1 MFASCHGNWQF
12 SGMAKPHIPLLT
24 LFALSAIASHAAT
37 VWQVGAP
44 GRAWPLDGVGGGP
57 DVDWIQETAVNDLPG
72 APDSSLVARQSDDDY
87 YFAGVYTTVV
97 DGGTY
102 TPVGVVA
109 TDELGA
115 ERAFAGVDNS
125 SRFHFNL
132 TNVDATDL
140 FSVSFEAN
148 NLHGGI
154 AAAHYGVEVY
164 FNNVLVAAEVDI
176 NVGNLNTII
185 TTPQFTLDSVNGQI
199 GPGFDN
205 YVELR
210 GINYNDSGGGN
221 WMGHDYVAL
230 DAVPIPEPSA
240 PLLLLLG
247 SGLTL
252 SFLRRRNRG

>member
-1 MFASCHGNWQF
+1 MSL
-12 SGMAKPHIPLLT
+12 IT
-24 LFALSAIASHAAT
+24 IFALSGMVSQAAI

-44 GRAWPLDGVGGGP
+44 ERGWPQGQVGGGP
-57 DVDWIQETAVNDLPG
+57 DVNWIQESGVNALPG
-72 APDSSLVARQSDDDY
+72 SPNSPVVNREGDDDY

-109 TDELGA
+109 TNELGA
-115 ERAFAGVDNS
+115 ERAFAGADNS

-132 TNVDATDL
+132 TTVDATDL
-140 FSVSFEAN
+140 FSVSFAAT

-164 FNNVLVAAEVDI
+164 FNNVLVGAEVDI
-176 NVGNLNTII
+176 NTGNLDTVI
-185 TTPQFTLDSVNGQI
+185 TTPEFTLASVNGQI
-199 GPGFDN
+199 GSGFDN

-210 GINYNDSGGGN
+210 GINYNASGGGN

-230 DAVPIPEPSA
+230 
-240 PLLLLLG
+240 
-247 SGLTL
+247 
-252 SFLRRRNRG
+252 N

>member
-1 MFASCHGNWQF
+1 
-12 SGMAKPHIPLLT
+12 MAKTHMPLPLLT
-24 LFALSAIASHAAT
+24 IFALSAIASHAAI

-72 APDSSLVARQSDDDY
+72 APDSGLAARTSDDDY
-87 YFAGVYTTVV
+87 YFAGVYNTVV
-97 DGGTY
+97 DGGNY

-115 ERAFAGVDNS
+115 ERAFAGVDNH

-132 TNVDATDL
+132 TTVDATDL

-148 NLHGGI
+148 NLHGQGGTER
-154 AAAHYGVEVY
+154 YGVEVY
-164 FNNVLVAAEVDI
+164 FNNVLVGEEVEI
-176 NVGNLNTII
+176 NPGNLNTVI
-185 TTPQFTLDSVNGQI
+185 TTPQFTLASVNGEI
-199 GPGFDN
+199 GSGFDN

-210 GINYNDSGGGN
+210 GINYNASGGGN
-221 WMGHDYVAL
+221 WMGHDYVARN
-230 DAVPIPEPSA
+230 AVPNPIPEPSA
-240 PLLLLLG
+240 PLLALLG
-247 SGLTL
+247 SVLTL

>member
-1 MFASCHGNWQF
+1 
-12 SGMAKPHIPLLT
+12 
-24 LFALSAIASHAAT
+24 
-37 VWQVGAP
+37 
-44 GRAWPLDGVGGGP
+44 
-57 DVDWIQETAVNDLPG
+57 TAVNDLPG
-72 APDSSLVARQSDDDY
+72 APDSGLAPRTSDDDY

-115 ERAFAGVDNS
+115 ERAFAGVDNH

-132 TNVDATDL
+132 TTVDATDL
-140 FSVSFEAN
+140 FSVSFAAT

-176 NVGNLNTII
+176 NSANLNTVI
-185 TTPQFTLDSVNGQI
+185 TTPAFSLASVNGQI
-199 GPGFDN
+199 GSGFDN

-210 GINYNDSGGGN
+210 GINYNGSGGGN

-230 DAVPIPEPSA
+230 NADPNPIPEPSS
-240 PLLLLLG
+240 PLLVLLG
-247 SGLTL
+247 SVLTL

>member
-1 MFASCHGNWQF
+1 
-12 SGMAKPHIPLLT
+12 MARILIRKKQDMKLGLT
-24 LFALSAIASHAAT
+24 IFVLSAMASQAAI
-37 VWQVGAP
+37 VWQAGAP
-44 GRAWPLDGVGGGP
+44 GRAWPQDGVGGGP

-72 APDSSLVARQSDDDY
+72 APDSGLAPRTSDDDY

-132 TNVDATDL
+132 TTVDPADL

-148 NLHGGI
+148 NLHGQGGTE
-154 AAAHYGVEVY
+154 HYGVEVY
-164 FNNVLVAAEVDI
+164 FNNVLVAEEVDV
-176 NVGNLNTII
+176 NPGNLNTVI
-185 TTPQFTLDSVNGQI
+185 TTPQFTLDSVNAQL

-210 GINYNDSGGGN
+210 GINYNASGGGN

-230 DAVPIPEPSA
+230 NADPNPIPEPSA
-240 PLLLLLG
+240 PLLALLG
-247 SGLTL
+247 SVLTL

>member
-1 MFASCHGNWQF
+1 MGAGIFL
-12 SGMAKPHIPLLT
+12 GMAKAHMPVIT
-24 LFALSAIASHAAT
+24 IFALSAIASHAAI

-44 GRAWPLDGVGGGP
+44 GRAWPQDGVGGGP
-57 DVDWIQETAVNDLPG
+57 EVDWVQETAVNDLPG
-72 APDSSLVARQSDDDY
+72 APDSSLVARNSDDDY

-97 DGGTY
+97 DGGAY
-102 TPVGVVA
+102 TPVGVVG
-109 TDELGA
+109 TNELGA
-115 ERAFAGVDNS
+115 ERAFAGIDNH

-132 TNVDATDL
+132 TTVDATDL
-140 FSVSFEAN
+140 FTVSFEAN

-176 NVGNLNTII
+176 NSANLNTVI
-185 TTPQFTLDSVNGQI
+185 TTPQFTLDSVNGQL
-199 GPGFDN
+199 GSGFDN

-230 DAVPIPEPSA
+230 SADPNPIPEPSSS
-240 PLLLLLG
+240 LLVLLG
-247 SGLTL
+247 SVLTL
-252 SFLRRRNRG
+252 SFLRRRIRG